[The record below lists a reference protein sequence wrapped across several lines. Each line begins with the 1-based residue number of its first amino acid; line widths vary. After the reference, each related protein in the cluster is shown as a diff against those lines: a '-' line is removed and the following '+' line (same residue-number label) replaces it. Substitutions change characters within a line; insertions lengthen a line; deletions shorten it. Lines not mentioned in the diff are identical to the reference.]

1 MSEYLLSAKGIKK
14 YFAGVKALDGVSL
27 EIKPGEIHCLAGEN
41 GCGKSTL
48 IKIIS
53 GVYQRDEGTI
63 QFDGK
68 ALNKITPISAIMNG
82 IQVNTWDRLNRLAK
96 LIV

>member
-1 MSEYLLSAKGIKK
+1 MAEYLLRALDIKK

-27 EIKPGEIHCLAGEN
+27 EIRPGEIHCLAGEN

-53 GVYQRDEGTI
+53 GVYQRDSGTI
-63 QFDGK
+63 EFEGRPLQ
-68 ALNKITPISAIMNG
+68 KITPFPPLKAAFRSFIRTSPFFR
-82 IQVNTWDRLNRLAK
+82 T
-96 LIV
+96 

>member
-1 MSEYLLSAKGIKK
+1 MAEYLLRALDIKK

-27 EIKPGEIHCLAGEN
+27 EIRPGEIHCLAGEN

-53 GVYQRDEGTI
+53 GVSNLRAGPCKRSRR
-63 QFDGK
+63 FPPLK
-68 ALNKITPISAIMNG
+68 AAFRSFIRTSPFFR
-82 IQVNTWDRLNRLAK
+82 T
-96 LIV
+96 